1 MTCSTSSSSRV
12 AGAGAL
18 LLLLLLTDCAL
29 WSPAG
34 GPPLEFGSLRSDLDG
49 QPARRPTTIHWTA
62 SCSGGTGELVY
73 EWKTLGASAEIVEQ
87 VGPSPTWDFRPGR
100 AGRFRVMVT
109 VEDAAGRRVSS
120 GWSDPVVI
128 LPAVGDGD
136 VVAVLPSQNL
146 TGWLAP
152 TDSLDQLLRLRLQD
166 RGFRLVE
173 DEALDEFMRR
183 HRVRDTGGVGADT
196 ARAAKQELGASAFLV
211 TSLERFNDG
220 RPPSVA
226 VFARLVTSGD
236 PPEIA
241 WMDSVG
247 MSGAA
252 HAGLLGLGRIHSA
265 EILLEK
271 SVDCLTASLG
281 RSLPELA
288 AEPGPNVPPEAVACD
303 TRAELVALSP
313 GEKGKRRYRPRA
325 AFRSPAVAAD
335 RRYRVAV
342 VPFSNVTD
350 RKHAGTLVA
359 LHFINQMVRNEH
371 LHVLEPGLVKQALLE
386 NRIIMEEGPSLENA
400 EVLAGDE
407 SLGVDL
413 VFAGSVFDY
422 QDAVGIP
429 KVDFSVTIIEK
440 SSQRVVWGSR
450 SHNTGVEGVLFF
462 GLGTVYTAHHLASEM
477 ARGTFEVMT
486 Q

>member
-12 AGAGAL
+12 AGATAAL
-18 LLLLLLTDCAL
+18 LLLTSCAL
-29 WSPAG
+29 WSPPA
-34 GPPLEFGSLRSDLDG
+34 GPPLEFGSLRSDLGDR
-49 QPARRPTTIHWTA
+49 PARRPMTIRWTA
-62 SCSGGTGELVY
+62 SCSGGTGDLVY
-73 EWKTLGASAEIVEQ
+73 EWKTLGAAAEIVEQ
-87 VGPSPTWDFRPGR
+87 VGPTPTWDWSPDR
-100 AGRFRVMVT
+100 AGSFRVMVT
-109 VEDAAGRRVSS
+109 VEDAAGRRVDS

-128 LPAVGDGD
+128 LPAVGSGD
-136 VVAVLPSQNL
+136 VIAVLPSQNL

-173 DEALDEFMRR
+173 DEVLDDFMRR
-183 HRVRDTGGVGADT
+183 HRIRDTGGVDSDT
-196 ARAAKQELGASAFLV
+196 ARAALEELGADALLV

-220 RPPSVA
+220 SPPSVA
-226 VFARLVTSGD
+226 VFARLVTSGA

-247 MSGAA
+247 MSGGA
-252 HAGLLGLGRIHSA
+252 HPGLLGLGRIFSA
-265 EILLEK
+265 GILLEK
-271 SVDCLTASLG
+271 SVDCLTASLA

-288 AEPGPNVPPEAVACD
+288 EELGPDVPPEAVECD

-313 GEKGKRRYRPRA
+313 GEKGKRRYRPRTV
-325 AFRSPAVAAD
+325 FRSPAVAVD

-350 RKHAGTLVA
+350 RKNAGTLVA
-359 LHFINQMVRNEH
+359 LHFINQMVRSEQ
-371 LHVLEPGLVKQALLE
+371 LHVIEPGLVKQALLE

-407 SLGVDL
+407 SLEADL

-429 KVDFSVTIIEK
+429 KVDFSVTIIDK
-440 SSQRVVWGSR
+440 PSQRVVWASR

-462 GLGTVYTAHHLASEM
+462 GLGTVYTAHHLASQM